1 MPWPWAPCL
10 GVMLAAAPTPT
21 AVLVLAPLGQRAEAA
36 RVGEGLVAAIQAV
49 SDLSAERVDVA
60 LADGCR
66 GRVGCLVM
74 RQNPRFRWVFIATY
88 LPRADQPPLL
98 RLVLVDAEE
107 AQNVR
112 ANVDAQAL
120 DWLDRV
126 EEDTWR
132 RAIALPE
139 QSYELHASKALHAQ
153 LVEAVRVALA
163 AVPSGAKRLRSEPA
177 LKPAAAVDSAPPS

>member
-21 AVLVLAPLGQRAEAA
+21 AVLVLAPLGQQAEAS
-36 RVGEGLVAAIQAV
+36 RVGDGLVAAIRAV
-49 SDLSAERVDVA
+49 SDLSPERVDVD

-74 RQNPRFRWVFIATY
+74 RQHSRFRWVFIATY
-88 LPRADQPPLL
+88 LPRAPQPPLL

-139 QSYELHASKALHAQ
+139 QSYELPGPTALSPR
-153 LVEAVRVALA
+153 LEEAIRVALGA
-163 AVPSGAKRLRSEPA
+163 TPLGAKRLRAAPA
-177 LKPAAAVDSAPPS
+177 PRPAPPPSDPPS